1 MKFPIDR
8 IEGDKI
14 IVELPDCSTTDIDIN
29 LAPEAKEGML
39 LDINVVPGD
48 KNEVS
53 SLFKSLF

>member
-8 IEGDKI
+8 IEGEKI
-14 IVELPDCSTTDIDIN
+14 IIELPDCSTTEIDLN

-39 LDINVVPGD
+39 LDISVIPGD
-48 KNEVS
+48 KKEVS

>member
-14 IVELPDCSTTDIDIN
+14 IVELPDCSTTEIDIN

-39 LDINVVPGD
+39 LDISVLPTD
-48 KNEVS
+48 KKEVS

>member
-8 IEGDKI
+8 IEGEKI
-14 IVELPDCSTTDIDIN
+14 IIELPDCSTTEIDLN

-39 LDINVVPGD
+39 LDISVVSGD
-48 KNEVS
+48 KKEVS

>member
-14 IVELPDCSTTDIDIN
+14 IVELPDCNTTEIDIN

-39 LDINVVPGD
+39 LDISVLPAD
-48 KNEVS
+48 KKEVS